1 MNRELAIDSVMAHRE
16 NMIEDMVALFL
27 EADEDKS
34 GTVSWDEFEG
44 YLQDEKIKAY
54 FMALELDMNS
64 VVKIFELLDTEKNGE
79 LDLVQFVEGCIQ
91 LRGNAK
97 MVDMSIMHPIKR
109 QRQNG

>member
-1 MNRELAIDSVMAHRE
+1 MLM
-16 NMIEDMVALFL
+16 EDMIALFI
-27 EADEDKS
+27 EADSDKS
-34 GTVSWDEFEG
+34 NTVSWHEFQG

-64 VVKIFELLDTEKNGE
+64 VVKIFELLDTENKGE

-97 MVDMSIMHPIKR
+97 MVDMSIMQNDYSVMLKR
-109 QRQNG
+109 LERRVNEI